1 MSQKQCRKCLL
12 RDMNQ
17 NEYFE
22 NLRQYIDNLDEEL
35 KADQKL
41 YEERLKNCKACD
53 FLLDGMCR
61 ACGCFVELRGI
72 MKKNRCPYEKW

>member
-1 MSQKQCRKCLL
+1 MEQKQCRKCLL

-22 NLRQYIDNLDEEL
+22 NLRQYIANLDEEL

-41 YEERLKNCKACD
+41 YEERLKSCKACN
-53 FLLDGMCR
+53 FLLNGMCR
-61 ACGCFVELRGI
+61 ACGCFVELRGV